1 MYAQMVMMM
10 ACVAHIEYKP
20 FVEKELDVYEF
31 ISLISSALIFF
42 LGAITQGADS
52 YRGGAQVLS
61 AITFIGFLL
70 YSIGFGGK
78 VVLREKKQEDCP
90 KGLYH
95 SQVGVIVS
103 RLEFKTVTAFRCT
116 TADVPHSENG
126 FQMRIRSVQLPG
138 VLGDSDDFHIVA
150 LSY

>member
-1 MYAQMVMMM
+1 MCPTRSALQPQTTTKKTTR
-10 ACVAHIEYKP
+10 ET
-20 FVEKELDVYEF
+20 
-31 ISLISSALIFF
+31 ISS
-42 LGAITQGADS
+42 GH
-52 YRGGAQVLS
+52 
-61 AITFIGFLL
+61 
-70 YSIGFGGK
+70 
-78 VVLREKKQEDCP
+78 REKKQEDCP